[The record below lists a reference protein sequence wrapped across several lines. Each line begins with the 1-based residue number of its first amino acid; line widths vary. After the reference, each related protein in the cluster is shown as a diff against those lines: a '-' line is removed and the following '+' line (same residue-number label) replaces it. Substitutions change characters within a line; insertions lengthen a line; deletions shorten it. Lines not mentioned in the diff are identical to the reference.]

1 MCTFMTTRQVAAAIV
16 ATLLCHAPSP
26 AQETDPD
33 PYDNIFTSERW
44 CDDSGTACWRSPRDG
59 DWFNGVRFIAEFDLR
74 FVFQRGTSRFEVA
87 GLQALPKLAVEF
99 NIYKSW
105 AAFQLAITA
114 PGTITLDSASR
125 AALSVAQEDGQVRT
139 DIGFTAGFSFL
150 DSSIAVGMGRLHYD
164 LRGVRP
170 SCTRE
175 EGAIYRERERRRRG
189 ELQQIEGELRN
200 APGEAALDTLA
211 VRARDVAATLRS
223 ERIDRPC
230 VLLTERGDSFG
241 FIALQPVSTLRSNL
255 KNPRRD

>member
-1 MCTFMTTRQVAAAIV
+1 MSTFMTTRQVFAAIV
-16 ATLLCHAPSP
+16 ATLLCHAPGP

-44 CDDSGTACWRSPRDG
+44 CDDSGTACWRSPRDS

-74 FVFQRGTSRFEVA
+74 FVFQRGTSRFEVQ

-125 AALSVAQEDGQVRT
+125 AALSVVETDGRVRT

-150 DSSIAVGMGRLHYD
+150 DSSIAVGLGRLHYD

-170 SCTRE
+170 SCARE
-175 EGAIYRERERRRRG
+175 EAAIYSERERRRRR
-189 ELQQIEGELRN
+189 ELRQIEDEVRN
-200 APGEAALDTLA
+200 DPQEATLDTLA
-211 VRARDVAATLRS
+211 MRARDIASALRA

-230 VLLTERGDSFG
+230 VLMTERGDSFG